1 MQARFALPV
10 ARGSAI
16 TIQKRSH
23 GRPGAF
29 SGAGR
34 PFLPVD
40 LTSGAKGACF
50 AVRFTRLHPASVEE
64 LRDAV
69 REELES
75 LAPGLRAIADGV
87 PIWGRGSIDL
97 LTADERGRLVLVLFS
112 IEADSAAVSLALDH
126 WDWTACNPGVL
137 RGLVPP
143 AGVDLSVPPR
153 LMLVSGRVTES
164 GRRLAAYIAR
174 PEIELFQATLLSAGS
189 QRGALVERD
198 VSMPTPTPLAGAA
211 GGAESALSCVPAGH
225 ARSLARRVLEE
236 LHDHRIGGEAVEPI
250 GVTGAVDL
258 QVAGRAIASIMPAGE
273 GIEIRS
279 FENVASRAVS
289 SDADCRR
296 AVSFLLDEHGRA
308 AGDVAG
314 GISVPV
320 TISGAH
326 SRAAAQTAMAAAV
339 TREEIAEFEHLD
351 ATSRLIRENGVSS
364 GSPREG
370 GSPGRARQGGD
381 AEARPAPPRRVVFME
396 N

>member
-23 GRPGAF
+23 GRPGAL
-29 SGAGR
+29 SGVGR

-40 LTSGAKGACF
+40 LTSGARGACF
-50 AVRFTRLHPASVEE
+50 AVRITRIHPASAEE

-69 REELES
+69 REEIES
-75 LAPGLRAIADGV
+75 LAPGLRAIAGGV
-87 PIWGRGSIDL
+87 PISGLGSIDL
-97 LTADERGRLVLVLFS
+97 LAADERGRLVLVLFS
-112 IEADSAAVSLALDH
+112 IEADPAAVSLALDQ
-126 WDWTACNPGVL
+126 WDWAACNPGVL

-153 LMLVSGRVTES
+153 LMLVSGRLTES

-189 QRGALVERD
+189 QRGALVERA
-198 VSMPTPTPLAGAA
+198 VSMPTPLAGAA
-211 GGAESALSCVPAGH
+211 AGAESVLSCMPAGH

-236 LHDHRIGGEAVEPI
+236 LHDHRLGGEAVEPV
-250 GVTGAVDL
+250 GVPGAVDL
-258 QVAGRAIASIMPAGE
+258 QVAGRAIASIVPAGE

-314 GISVPV
+314 GTSVPV
-320 TISGAH
+320 TISGAQ
-326 SRAAAQTAMAAAV
+326 SRGAAQTAMAAAV
-339 TREEIAEFEHLD
+339 TREEIAEFEKLD